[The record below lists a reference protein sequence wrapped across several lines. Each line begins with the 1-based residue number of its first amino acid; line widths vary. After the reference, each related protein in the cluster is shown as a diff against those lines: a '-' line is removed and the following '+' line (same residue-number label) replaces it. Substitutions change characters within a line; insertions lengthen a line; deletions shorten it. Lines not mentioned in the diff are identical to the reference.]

1 MNIISPILFCIAGI
15 ALIVAGILWISL
27 FTFIRGDI
35 DQTSSLTPYV
45 FDPTE
50 IADLIR
56 NTKDQKQKRHYRKYV
71 FGLIA
76 SLIIGFGTFIL
87 AIYYDLSC

>member
-1 MNIISPILFCIAGI
+1 MNIISPILFCIAGLAIII
-15 ALIVAGILWISL
+15 ASILWISL
-27 FTFIRGDI
+27 FTFIRGDK
-35 DQTSSLTPYV
+35 DQISSLTPYV

-56 NTKDQKQKRHYRKYV
+56 NTKDQKKKRYYRKYV

-87 AIYYDLSC
+87 AVYYNINC